1 MNNHWTI
8 TLEEDPTTGDLIMP
22 FTPDMLRQVGW
33 DLGDT
38 LIWEDMGNGSWT
50 LTKKEID
57 NAEIHT
63 DS

>member
-1 MNNHWTI
+1 MSNHWTI
-8 TLEEDPTTGDLIMP
+8 TLEEDPATVDLIMP

-50 LTKKEID
+50 LTKKETA
-57 NAEIHT
+57 NEIHP

>member
-8 TLEEDPTTGDLIMP
+8 TLEEDPATGDLIMP

-50 LTKKEID
+50 LTKKETA
-57 NAEIHT
+57 NEIH
-63 DS
+63 SNS